1 MASTFTTNTGI
12 EKPGSGEQAGAWG
25 TTVNSDFD
33 IIDTALNGQ
42 VSIAITGDTDL
53 TTTNGDNT
61 SNGVNPVIV
70 LTGTPGS
77 TFQLQVTP
85 TDQEKLFHVRNETDA
100 ACRVIYKGVTYS
112 SSNGVEIAAGDRAI
126 VTGDGGGAVSG
137 VFKTLNPVADI
148 VNDTT
153 PQLGGDLDV
162 AGNAIVSVSNGDIEL
177 APDGTGVVQVSGNST
192 QAGTLRI
199 TEDTDDGSNY
209 VDIKVP
215 ALSAN
220 VSLTLPDGDGDA
232 GQVLTT
238 DGSGVLSFESVG
250 VPSGSIF
257 AWSTSTAPTGWL
269 ECDGSAVSR
278 TTYADLFAVIS
289 DDYGNGDGST
299 TFNLPDLRGEFI
311 RGYDNGAG
319 NDPDASSR
327 TDRGDGTTGDAVG
340 TKQLHAVE
348 DHEHRP
354 TSTSGYNGNSSN
366 SGGLSK
372 SGTGFSSTQ
381 ATTGPITTSL
391 GNNTGVN
398 VSDNETRAR
407 NVSMMWIIKT

>member
-25 TTVNSDFD
+25 ATINSDFD

-42 VSIAITGDTDL
+42 VDIAIVGSTDL
-53 TTTNGDNT
+53 TTTNG
-61 SNGVNPVIV
+61 SPGAAGINPVLI

-85 TDQEKLFHVRNETDA
+85 TDQEKMFHIRNETDA

-112 SSNGVEIAAGDRAI
+112 ASNGVEIPAGDQAS

-137 VFKTLNPVADI
+137 VFKTLEPNFTVSK
-148 VNDTT
+148 DTAPT
-153 PQLGGDLDV
+153 LGGDLDV
-162 AGNAIVSVSNGDIEL
+162 DGNAIVSSSNGNIL
-177 APDGTGVVQVSGNST
+177 LSPDGTGVVQISGNST

-209 VDIKVP
+209 IDIKAP
-215 ALSAN
+215 ALSADIA
-220 VSLTLPDGDGDA
+220 LTLPDGVGGA
-232 GQVLTT
+232 GEALIS
-238 DGSGVLSFESVG
+238 DGSGNLSFSSVSS
-250 VPSGSIF
+250 PSGIIV
-257 AWSTSTAPTGWL
+257 AWSTGTAPSGWL
-269 ECDGSAVSR
+269 ECDGSAVDR
-278 TTYADLFAVIS
+278 TTYAALFSVIS
-289 DDYGNGDGST
+289 DDYGAGDGST

-311 RGYDNGAG
+311 RGYDNGAT
-319 NDPDASSR
+319 NDPDAASR

-340 TKQLHAVE
+340 TKQLWAVE

-354 TSTSGYNGNSSN
+354 SLTGGYNSN
-366 SGGLSK
+366 SANTAGFSK
-372 SGTGFSSTQ
+372 SGTGYSSTQ
-381 ATTGPITTSL
+381 ATSGPITTSV
-391 GNNTGVN
+391 GGYTGVE
-398 VSDNETRAR
+398 VSTETRSR